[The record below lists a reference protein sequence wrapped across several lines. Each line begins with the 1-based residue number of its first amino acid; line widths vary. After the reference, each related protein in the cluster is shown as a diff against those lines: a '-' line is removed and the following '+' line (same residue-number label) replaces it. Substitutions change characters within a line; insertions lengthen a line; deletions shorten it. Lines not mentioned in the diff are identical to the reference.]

1 MLRSVSVLLFFLT
14 FCNVAAAQG
23 VATSVPDDIDVN
35 LSYVFYLPDEV
46 VTPDD
51 PQPRHPE
58 YGEYQYAEIVNRI
71 SAARFTVI
79 TQPRETTAHPYLV
92 AADIAKQIRQLAD
105 AGVPASHIGIVGAGQ
120 GAVIAITAVS
130 KLGDSDL
137 QVVLLSACSA
147 PFIDYWEKEN
157 ELLSGN
163 VLSFY
168 VAGSTRRGPCLPFLE
183 YCGAGRVKQHRE
195 IALPES
201 VGEGYFYKGTA
212 DWMLPAIAWLRGDFN
227 AVSDHGL
234 VPPEVSK
241 PR

>member
-1 MLRSVSVLLFFLT
+1 MLRSVFIFSFLLTICGELS
-14 FCNVAAAQG
+14 AQG
-23 VATSVPDDIDVN
+23 VATSVPEDIDAN
-35 LSYVFYLPDEV
+35 LRYVFYLPDEV
-46 VTPDD
+46 VTPEN
-51 PQPRHPE
+51 PQPRHPD
-58 YGEYQYAEIVNRI
+58 YGEYQYAEIVNQFV
-71 SAARFTVI
+71 AAGFAVI

-92 AADIAKQIRQLAD
+92 ATNIAGQVRRLAD

-137 QVVLLSACSA
+137 QIVLLSACTS
-147 PFIDYWEKEN
+147 PFIEYWKKEN

-168 VAGSTRRGPCLPFLE
+168 VSGSTRRGPCLPYLE
-183 YCGAGRVKQHRE
+183 YCGKGRVKERRE

-201 VGEGYFYKGTA
+201 IGEGYFYKGIGA
-212 DWMLPAIAWLRGDFN
+212 WMLPAMAWLRGDFA
-227 AVSDHGL
+227 AVSEQGL
-234 VPPEVSK
+234 VPPKIEK